1 MMMNSMH
8 DIDELEKLE
17 RSTESSNQSESESS
31 AASTPSIPNSME
43 GYRKIDRSDLPS
55 GGALYPESWQF
66 AYRCPTVKEVANF
79 STVLET
85 DQPAIIQVTEDLI
98 RRCVLI
104 FDTANNKQI
113 STGEICDA
121 HRLYFLQLLRGFYIP
136 DSPITIKAMCSTCK
150 SQFDAHLHATDLK
163 FKEFSEALLSAYD
176 GRVFELH
183 INGVTVKFRVPTID
197 SASKVFKY
205 IVKSYRNQQ
214 QGQSELEKVVYDKQF
229 LLFAP
234 YLFETGK
241 ETIRELVLKFKN
253 ISRPENEKLFAA
265 YLTVISNLHL
275 ENESTF
281 DCECTECQSI
291 EEVEVTFPGGYRQLF
306 VSATDTHGYF

>member
-1 MMMNSMH
+1 MNSMQ

-17 RSTESSNQSESESS
+17 ATSNQSPSETVS
-31 AASTPSIPNSME
+31 PPNSME
-43 GYRKIDRSDLPS
+43 GYRKLERVDLPN

-79 STVLET
+79 STVMET

-121 HRLYFLQLLRGFYIP
+121 HRLYFLQLLRDFYLP
-136 DSPITIKAMCSTCK
+136 DSPITIKSMCNTCK

-163 FKEFSEALLSAYD
+163 FKEFNEALISAYD
-176 GRVFELH
+176 GRVFELKL
-183 INGVTVKFRVPTID
+183 NGVVVRFRVPTID

-214 QGQSELEKVVYDKQF
+214 SQGQSELEKIVYDKQF

-265 YLTVISNLHL
+265 YLTIISNLQL

-281 DCECTECQSI
+281 DSECTECQSI
-291 EEVEVTFPGGYRQLF
+291 EEVGVTFPGGYRQLF
-306 VSATDTHGYF
+306 VSTTDTHGYF